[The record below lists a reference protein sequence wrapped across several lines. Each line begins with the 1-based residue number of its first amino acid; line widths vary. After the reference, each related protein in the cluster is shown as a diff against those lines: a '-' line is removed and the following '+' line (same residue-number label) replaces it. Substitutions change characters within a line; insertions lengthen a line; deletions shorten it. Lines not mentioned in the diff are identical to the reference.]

1 MRREATVFGG
11 LILAL
16 GVFGIANGSAI
27 LIRGAIH
34 AEGTSCKTICGISR
48 LLAELFTPAIGAAS
62 AGAICLLLGSCL
74 ALVGYLVL
82 RGRQRVRP

>member
-1 MRREATVFGG
+1 MRREATVFGRFI
-11 LILAL
+11 LIL
-16 GVFGIANGSAI
+16 GVSGIANGSAI

-48 LLAELFTPAIGAAS
+48 LLAEIFSPAVGAAS
-62 AGAICLLLGSCL
+62 AAAIFLLLGSCL

-82 RGRQRVRP
+82 KDRKKTRP